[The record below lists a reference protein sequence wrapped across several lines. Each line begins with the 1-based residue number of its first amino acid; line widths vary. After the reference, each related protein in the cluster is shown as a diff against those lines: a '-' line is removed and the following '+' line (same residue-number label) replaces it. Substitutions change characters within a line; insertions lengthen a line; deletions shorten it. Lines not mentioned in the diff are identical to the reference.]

1 MKVMIRS
8 LLILLLFAGGASAQE
23 AYTLNLGGNAENTKA
38 AKQTQVGMVNL
49 GRLQWNEDVCKAGSL
64 PATCTQA
71 QACAALN
78 VAGGASCSAAA
89 ALAADARIY
98 PDSVAGRE
106 GFIVNVMVKKVSP
119 TYLSEQVVRDKAKAD
134 AFCASAGAVALE
146 SFCSMIGL
154 TQCFA
159 CGR

>member
-1 MKVMIRS
+1 MKK
-8 LLILLLFAGGASAQE
+8 LILLLCIIGWAGLASAQE
-23 AYTLNLGGNAENTKA
+23 TYSIALGGTAENTKS

-71 QACAALN
+71 QACSALN
-78 VAGGASCSAAA
+78 VAGGASCTAAA
-89 ALAADARIY
+89 AMAADARIF
-98 PDSVAGRE
+98 PDSQAGRE
-106 GFIVNVMVKKVSP
+106 GFIANVMIKKVSP

>member
-1 MKVMIRS
+1 MNK
-8 LLILLLFAGGASAQE
+8 LILFLCIIGWAGLASAQE
-23 AYTLNLGGNAENTKA
+23 TYSIALGGTSENTKA

-78 VAGGASCSAAA
+78 VAGGASCTAAA
-89 ALAADARIY
+89 ALAADARIF
-98 PDSVAGRE
+98 PDSLAGRE

-134 AFCASAGAVALE
+134 VFCASAGATALE
-146 SFCSMIGL
+146 NFCSLIGL